1 MVEEEEECEGCDER
15 LLYSPTDDDYR
26 HLSFMDKPRK
36 DYIAEDFIEA
46 VVYDLHHID
55 VYSKH
60 SMGLLNELFL
70 LIHGKD
76 VATVREESK

>member
-1 MVEEEEECEGCDER
+1 MVEEEEECEDCHDK

-46 VVYDLHHID
+46 IVYDLHQINTF
-55 VYSKH
+55 SENAIN
-60 SMGLLNELFL
+60 LLNELF
-70 LIHGKD
+70 GRVYDK
-76 VATVREESK
+76 